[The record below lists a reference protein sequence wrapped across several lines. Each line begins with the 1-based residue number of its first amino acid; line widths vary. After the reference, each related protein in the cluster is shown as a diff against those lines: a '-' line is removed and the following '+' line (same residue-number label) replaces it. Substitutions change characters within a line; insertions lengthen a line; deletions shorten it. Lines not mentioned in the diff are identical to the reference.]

1 MVRYA
6 VLLRFTEKGIKA
18 IQNSPARA
26 EAFRATAAKMK
37 ARVEGQ
43 YWTSGSYDGVVVFS
57 APDEETAC
65 ALVLKLGAADYVQTT
80 MLRAF
85 DAAEFKRVLKQAK

>member
-1 MVRYA
+1 MMRYA
-6 VLLRFTEKGIKA
+6 VLLRFTEKGIEA
-18 IQNSPARA
+18 IQKSPARA
-26 EAFRATAAKMK
+26 DAFRAAAAKVK

-43 YWTSGSYDGVVVFS
+43 WWTSGSYDGILVFS

-65 ALVLKLGAADYVQTT
+65 ALVLKLGAADCVQTT

-85 DAAEFKRVLKQAK
+85 DEAEFKGVLKKMK

>member
-1 MVRYA
+1 MMRYV
-6 VLLRFTEKGIKA
+6 VLLRFTEKGVKA

-26 EAFRATAAKMK
+26 EAFRAAAAQAK

-43 YWTSGSYDGVVVFS
+43 YWTSGCYDGVMVFS

-85 DAAEFKRVLKQAK
+85 DAGEFKRVLKKMK

>member
-1 MVRYA
+1 MVRYV
-6 VLLRFTEKGIKA
+6 VLLRFTEKGVKA

-26 EAFRATAAKMK
+26 EAFRAAAAKVK
-37 ARVEGQ
+37 ARIEGQ
-43 YWTSGSYDGVVVFS
+43 YWTSGSYDGVLVLS
-57 APDEETAC
+57 APNEETAC

-85 DAAEFKRVLKQAK
+85 DAGEFKRILKQMK